1 MIKFFRKIR
10 QNLLSENP
18 PAGRAG
24 KFSKYL
30 LYAVGEIVLV
40 VIGILIALQINNKNQ
55 ERINRDYELTM
66 LREIKDALEKDISNM
81 EGGLKTIE
89 DLKQSVIKLTT
100 VRNEPT
106 YPYDSLV
113 YHFTKVRRGGIALV
127 INYSPYESIKST
139 GLDKISNSQLR
150 NSITNLY
157 EVKMKGV
164 EFWVNE
170 FIRRQLYK
178 KNDLVSTIFKKEVTS
193 DESDG
198 IKVDYRINYELIH
211 DSDDFNE
218 FLVIAGGFIPIA
230 KRNMNYAI
238 KEMKSQIKEIELEL
252 KK

>member
-10 QNLLSENP
+10 QKLVSEN
-18 PAGRAG
+18 

-66 LREIKDALEKDISNM
+66 LREIRDALEKDISNM

-178 KNDLVSTIFKKEVTS
+178 KNDLVSTIFEKEVIPDTK
-193 DESDG
+193 DG
-198 IKVDYRINYELIH
+198 IKVDYKISLELIH

-218 FLVIAGGFIPIA
+218 FLVISGGFIPIA

-238 KEMKSQIKEIELEL
+238 NEMKSQIKEIELEL

>member
-10 QNLLSENP
+10 QKLVSEN
-18 PAGRAG
+18 

-30 LYAVGEIVLV
+30 LYAIGEIVLV

-66 LREIKDALEKDISNM
+66 LREIRDALEKDISNM

-178 KNDLVSTIFKKEVTS
+178 KNDLVSTIFKKEVIP
-193 DESDG
+193 DKKDG
-198 IKVDYRINYELIH
+198 IKVDYKINLELIH

-238 KEMKSQIKEIELEL
+238 NEMKSQIKEIELEL

>member
-178 KNDLVSTIFKKEVTS
+178 KNDLVSTIFKKEVVS

>member
-1 MIKFFRKIR
+1 
-10 QNLLSENP
+10 
-18 PAGRAG
+18 
-24 KFSKYL
+24 
-30 LYAVGEIVLV
+30 
-40 VIGILIALQINNKNQ
+40 
-55 ERINRDYELTM
+55 
-66 LREIKDALEKDISNM
+66 
-81 EGGLKTIE
+81 
-89 DLKQSVIKLTT
+89 
-100 VRNEPT
+100 
-106 YPYDSLV
+106 
-113 YHFTKVRRGGIALV
+113 
-127 INYSPYESIKST
+127 
-139 GLDKISNSQLR
+139 
-150 NSITNLY
+150 
-157 EVKMKGV
+157 MKGV

-178 KNDLVSTIFKKEVTS
+178 KNDLVSTIFKKEVVS

>member
-178 KNDLVSTIFKKEVTS
+178 KNDLVSTIFKKEVVS

-198 IKVDYRINYELIH
+198 IKVDYSINYELIH